1 MTKKEKGRLWDGRS
15 RPATDKYK
23 ENFIFK
29 EKTLSEQLQEGFEK
43 ERMGL
48 PKKLTEQQMKFAYEL
63 VTNEGRKTATEC
75 AVDAGFA
82 KDSARQ
88 YASKL
93 QNPKLYP
100 LVVKYIGELREEWQ
114 KKYEVTYEKHIA
126 ELGQIRKEALKKGAW
141 SAAVNAEVARGKAAG
156 LYIEQKI
163 IRTGKLEDL
172 TTEELESRMKKII
185 DDYSPILEDVPFEER
200 KDKVKSKQESQ
211 KDSLHLSDA
220 SDGKTFLS
228 KIIHHHLHN
237 ANVQTLCLF
246 L

>member
-1 MTKKEKGRLWDGRS
+1 MEGHGLLHNNTKKITIGYLK
-15 RPATDKYK
+15 
-23 ENFIFK
+23 
-29 EKTLSEQLQEGFEK
+29 
-43 ERMGL
+43 MGL
-48 PKKLTEQQMKFAYEL
+48 PKKLTEQQMRFAHEL

-75 AVDAGFA
+75 AIDSGFS

-114 KKYEVTYEKHIA
+114 QKYEVTFDRHIS
-126 ELGQIRKEALKKGAW
+126 ELGKIRQEALKKGAW

-172 TTEELESRMKKII
+172 TTEELESRMKQII
-185 DDYSPILEDVPFEER
+185 DDYSPILEGVTVEEL
-200 KDKVKSKQESQ
+200 KDKVQSTPDKPDDVVLIKKIEKS
-211 KDSLHLSDA
+211 
-220 SDGKTFLS
+220 
-228 KIIHHHLHN
+228 N
-237 ANVQTLCLF
+237 
-246 L
+246 

>member
-1 MTKKEKGRLWDGRS
+1 
-15 RPATDKYK
+15 
-23 ENFIFK
+23 
-29 EKTLSEQLQEGFEK
+29 
-43 ERMGL
+43 MGL
-48 PKKLTEQQMKFAYEL
+48 PKKLTDQQMKFAYEL

-126 ELGQIRKEALKKGAW
+126 ELGQIRKAALKKGAW

-172 TTEELESRMKKII
+172 TTEELESRMKQIME
-185 DDYSPILEDVPFEER
+185 DYSPILEGVEVEEL
-200 KDKVKSKQESQ
+200 KEKVRQPNKENRRSIKLKLFSSRRCILLGRCFCLRRPLRSHQNSQ
-211 KDSLHLSDA
+211 RCTH
-220 SDGKTFLS
+220 TY
-228 KIIHHHLHN
+228 
-237 ANVQTLCLF
+237 CLF
-246 L
+246 